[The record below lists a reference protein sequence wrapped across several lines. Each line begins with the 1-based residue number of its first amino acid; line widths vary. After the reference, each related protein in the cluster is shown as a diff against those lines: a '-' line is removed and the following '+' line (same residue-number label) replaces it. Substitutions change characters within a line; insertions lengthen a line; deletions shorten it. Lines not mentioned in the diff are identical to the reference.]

1 MEKEQTYEVYKITN
15 NINGLIYIGCTT
27 MGCSFRFHRHLLK
40 AKDGESNYP
49 LYKAIREFGEKN
61 FSVSLL
67 EFCNDEKEMQER
79 EIFYIANFES
89 TNPAKGYNVR
99 KGGGIHFHDDEAKT
113 KISNAHRNKISDKR
127 RPVLQYSKDGEYIQE
142 FESLSA
148 AEDITGITRSSILKS
163 INKKLKKPTPKNQYI
178 WVYRDTVTVIPSEV
192 NPEDHYQDLN
202 YKPKMSQACINA
214 RGKFQTTDGNV
225 VKLSKRVALYENGVQ
240 VKVFDSML
248 QASKQCGIS
257 SSTIKNHINKNVG
270 DWKYVEDNRS
280 EEELKELSR
289 ANALAAARSQG
300 VSIVATNNSTG
311 ETKEFDTL
319 SDAAK
324 FAGGADRKTLKYH
337 IDKQDFWRGYIWKYK
352 E

>member
-15 NINGLIYIGCTT
+15 NINGLVYIGCTT
-27 MGCSFRFHRHLLK
+27 NGCSFRFHRHLLK

-49 LYKAIREFGEKN
+49 LHKAIREFGENN

-89 TNPAKGYNVR
+89 TNPEKGYNVR
-99 KGGGIHFHDDEAKT
+99 KGGGVHFHNEEAKT
-113 KISNAHRNKISDKR
+113 KISNIHRGKVSDKR
-127 RPVLQYSKDGEYIQE
+127 RPVLQYSKDGEYLQE

-148 AEDITGITRSSILKS
+148 AEEITGITRASILKS
-163 INKKLKKPTPKNQYI
+163 IKKILKKPTPKNPYI
-178 WVYRDTVTVIPSEV
+178 WIYRDTVTIVPSEV

-202 YKPKMSQACINA
+202 FKPKMSQACIEA
-214 RGKFQTTDGNV
+214 RGNFQTKDGNV
-225 VKLSKRVALYENGVQ
+225 LSLSKQVAKYENGIQ
-240 VKVFDSML
+240 VKVFDSMT
-248 QASKQCGIS
+248 QASKECGVS
-257 SSTIKNHINKNVG
+257 VRTIKTHIDKNIG
-270 DWKYVEDNRS
+270 DWKYIEANRS
-280 EEELKELSR
+280 EEELKELMK
-289 ANALAAARSQG
+289 ANALKAARLQG
-300 VSIVATNNSTG
+300 VSIIAVNSVTK
-311 ETKEFDTL
+311 EVKEFDTL

-337 IDKQDFWRGYIWKYK
+337 INNQDIWRGYIWKYK